1 MKPNLVEVIIPSPK
15 PKIIKKIHI
24 ISPINYTSLLFN
36 LICILFIIVGI
47 YVLYIRKENKEINK
61 KKYIK
66 NVNNLYKKIY
76 NKI

>member
-1 MKPNLVEVIIPSPK
+1 MKPNLVEVIIPHPK

-24 ISPINYTSLLFN
+24 IPINYTSLLFN
-36 LICILFIIVGI
+36 LICILFIIIGI

-66 NVNNLYKKIY
+66 NINNLYKKIY